1 MMGSMASPT
10 AEGLFPE
17 RKVLSVSDLNRAAR
31 GLLEGGFPL
40 LWVEGEISNLAR
52 PASGHLYFSL
62 KDSQAQVRCALFK
75 NRGQLLR
82 FKPADGMKVLVRGR
96 VSLYEPRGDYQFIA
110 EHMEDAG
117 HGALQRAFEELKAKL
132 AAQGLFDPAL
142 KRPLPEVPRDIGVI
156 TSPSG
161 AALHD
166 ILTVIRRRY
175 PLARVILYPTP
186 VQGEGAATK
195 IAAMLATASARA
207 ECDVLILARGGG
219 SLEDLW
225 AFNEEPVARAIRA
238 SRIPVVSGVGHETD
252 FTIADFAADLRA
264 PTPTGAAELVTPD
277 MSEWQRRLAQR
288 ESRLH
293 QSQLRLMLDLRR
305 RLDWC
310 GERLQQLH
318 PARILRD
325 RSQRLDELQMR
336 LGRCVRTHLRHER
349 IRLTGLQA
357 ALYAHSPAQQL
368 RRASDRLTALDVRLR
383 GAARAQLTYISNR
396 LALSMRALDA
406 VSPLATLNRGY
417 AIVSDAASGATLS
430 HVSAARPGQTIHTR
444 LANGSFTAEVKSV
457 LPGEKK

>member
-1 MMGSMASPT
+1 MASPT

-17 RKVLSVSDLNRAAR
+17 RRVLSVSDLNRAAR

-75 NRGQLLR
+75 NRSQLLR

-96 VSLYEPRGDYQFIA
+96 VSLYEPRGDYQFLA
-110 EHMEDAG
+110 EHLEEAG
-117 HGALQRAFEELKAKL
+117 HGALQRAFEELKTRLAKE
-132 AAQGLFDPAL
+132 GLFDPAL
-142 KRPLPEVPRDIGVI
+142 KRPLPALPRRIGVI

-175 PLARVILYPTP
+175 PLAQVVLYPTP
-186 VQGEGAATK
+186 VQGEGAAAK
-195 IAAMLATASARA
+195 IAAMIATASGRA

-238 SRIPVVSGVGHETD
+238 SRIPLVSGVGHEID

-277 MSEWQRRLAQR
+277 SSEWRRMLAQS
-288 ESRLH
+288 EERLH
-293 QSQLRLMLDLRR
+293 QSQLRLLQGLHR

-318 PARILRD
+318 PSRILRD
-325 RSQRLDELQMR
+325 RSQRLDELQLR
-336 LGRCVRTHLRHER
+336 LGRCVRTYLRHER
-349 IRLTGLQA
+349 SRLAGVQT
-357 ALYAHSPAQQL
+357 ALYAHSPLQQL

-383 GAARAQLTYISNR
+383 SAAQARMTQVANR
-396 LALSMRALDA
+396 LALSMRALDT

-417 AIVSDAASGATLS
+417 AIVSDTVTGATLS
-430 HVSAARPGQTIHTR
+430 HVSAVRPGQVVRTR
-444 LANGSFTAEVKSV
+444 LADGTITAEVKSIN
-457 LPGEKK
+457 PGEKK

>member
-1 MMGSMASPT
+1 MVSQT
-10 AEGLFPE
+10 AATGLVPE
-17 RKVLSVSDLNRAAR
+17 RRILSVSDLNRAAR

-132 AAQGLFDPAL
+132 AAEGLFDPAL
-142 KRPLPEVPRDIGVI
+142 KRPLPEVPRCIGVI

-186 VQGEGAATK
+186 VQGEGAAAK
-195 IAAMLATASARA
+195 IATMIATASERA

-225 AFNEEPVARAIRA
+225 AFNGEPVARAIRA
-238 SRIPVVSGVGHETD
+238 CRIPLVSGVGHEID

-277 MSEWQRRLAQR
+277 ISEWQRRLAQR
-288 ESRLH
+288 EERLL
-293 QSQLRLMLDLRR
+293 QNQLRLLQDLRR
-305 RLDWC
+305 RLAWC

-318 PARILRD
+318 PSRILRD

-336 LGRCVRTHLRHER
+336 LGRYARSHLRHER
-349 IRLTGLQA
+349 TRLTGLQV
-357 ALYAHSPAQQL
+357 ALYAHSPMQQL
-368 RRASDRLTALDVRLR
+368 RRASDQLTALDVRLR
-383 GAARAQLTYISNR
+383 GAARAQMTHVANR

-417 AIVSDAASGATLS
+417 AIVSDATTGTTLS
-430 HVSAARPGQTIHTR
+430 HVSAARPGQTVRTR
-444 LANGSFTAEVKSV
+444 LADGSFTAEVKSV
-457 LPGEKK
+457 LPGEKR

>member
-1 MMGSMASPT
+1 MVSQTA
-10 AEGLFPE
+10 AEGLVPE
-17 RKVLSVSDLNRAAR
+17 RRILSVSDLNRAAR

-62 KDSQAQVRCALFK
+62 KDAQAQVRCALFR
-75 NRGQLLR
+75 NRSQLLR

-110 EHMEDAG
+110 EHLEEAG
-117 HGALQRAFEELKAKL
+117 HGALQRAFEELKARL
-132 AAQGLFDPAL
+132 AKEGLFDPAL
-142 KRPLPEVPRDIGVI
+142 KRALPEAPRSIGVI

-175 PLARVILYPTP
+175 PIARVILYPTP
-186 VQGEGAATK
+186 VQGEGAALK
-195 IAAMLATASARA
+195 IAGMIATASKRA

-238 SRIPVVSGVGHETD
+238 SGIPLVSGVGHEID
-252 FTIADFAADLRA
+252 FTIADLAADLRA

-277 MSEWQRRLAQR
+277 LSDWRQLLLQRTERLYQAK
-288 ESRLH
+288 
-293 QSQLRLMLDLRR
+293 LRIMETLRR
-305 RLDWC
+305 RLEWC

-318 PARILRD
+318 PLRMLRD
-325 RSQRLDELQMR
+325 RSQRLDELQLR
-336 LGRCVRTHLRHER
+336 LLRGARQQLRHER
-349 IRLTGLQA
+349 GRLAELQA
-357 ALYAHSPAQQL
+357 ALRGHSPLQRL
-368 RRASDRLTALDVRLR
+368 RHTADRLTALDVRLQS
-383 GAARAQLTYISNR
+383 ATRALVTRQGNR
-396 LALSMRALDA
+396 VALSMRALDA

-417 AIVSDAASGATLS
+417 AIVSDAASGITLS
-430 HVSAARPGQTIHTR
+430 HVSSVQPGRMVSTR
-444 LANGSFTAEVKSV
+444 LADGAFTAEVKDVTSKD
-457 LPGEKK
+457 PA

>member
-1 MMGSMASPT
+1 MMGAMASPT
-10 AEGLFPE
+10 AEGLFPG

-62 KDSQAQVRCALFK
+62 KDSQAQVRCALFR

-110 EHMEDAG
+110 EHLEEAG
-117 HGALQRAFEELKAKL
+117 HGALQRAFEELKARL
-132 AAQGLFDPAL
+132 AQEGLFEPAL
-142 KRPLPEVPRDIGVI
+142 KRPLPVAPRRIGVI

-175 PLARVILYPTP
+175 ALARVILYPTP
-186 VQGEGAATK
+186 VQGEGAAAR
-195 IAAMLATASARA
+195 IAAMIATASARA

-238 SRIPVVSGVGHETD
+238 SRIPLVSGVGHEID

-264 PTPTGAAELVTPD
+264 PTPSGAAELVTPD
-277 MSEWQRRLAQR
+277 LGEWQRHLAQR
-288 ESRLH
+288 EERLH
-293 QSQLRLMLDLRR
+293 QGQLRLLQGLRR
-305 RLDWC
+305 RLEWC
-310 GERLQQLH
+310 GERLRQLH

-325 RSQRLDELQMR
+325 RSQRLDELQLR
-336 LGRCVRTHLRHER
+336 LSRCAHAHVRHSRT
-349 IRLTGLQA
+349 RLAGLQA
-357 ALYAHSPAQQL
+357 TLHAHSPAQQL
-368 RRASDRLTALDVRLR
+368 RRASDSLTALDVRLR
-383 GAARAQLTYISNR
+383 AAARARVTLTANR

-406 VSPLATLNRGY
+406 VSPLATLKRGY
-417 AIVSDAASGATLS
+417 AIISDAAGGAALS
-430 HVSAARPGQTIHTR
+430 HVSEARLGQTVRAR
-444 LANGSFTAEVKSV
+444 LTDGAFTAEVKSV
-457 LPGEKK
+457 EPGDKR

>member
-1 MMGSMASPT
+1 MASPT
-10 AEGLFPE
+10 AAEGLFPE
-17 RKVLSVSDLNRAAR
+17 RRILSVSDLNRAAR

-62 KDSQAQVRCALFK
+62 KDAQAQVRCALFR

-110 EHMEDAG
+110 EHLEEAG
-117 HGALQRAFEELKAKL
+117 HGALQRAFEELKARL
-132 AAQGLFDPAL
+132 AKEGLFDPGL
-142 KRPLPEVPRDIGVI
+142 KRPLPEAPRSIGVI

-175 PLARVILYPTP
+175 PIARVVLYPTP

-195 IAAMLATASARA
+195 IAAMIATASARA

-238 SRIPVVSGVGHETD
+238 CRIPLVSGVGHEID
-252 FTIADFAADLRA
+252 FTIADLAADLRA

-277 MSEWQRRLAQR
+277 LSDWRELIIQRTERLYKAKLR
-288 ESRLH
+288 ILENLH
-293 QSQLRLMLDLRR
+293 R

-318 PARILRD
+318 PLRMLRD
-325 RSQRLDELQMR
+325 RSQRLDELQLR
-336 LGRCVRTHLRHER
+336 LLRSTQTHLRQGR
-349 IRLTGLQA
+349 GRLAELQA
-357 ALYAHSPAQQL
+357 SLRGHSPLQRL
-368 RRASDRLTALDVRLR
+368 RRTSDRLTALDVRLQ
-383 GAARAQLTYISNR
+383 GAAQTLVTQRRSR
-396 LALSMRALDA
+396 VALSMRALDT
-406 VSPLATLNRGY
+406 VSPLATLDRGY
-417 AIVSDAASGATLS
+417 VILSDATNGKLLS
-430 HVSAARPGQTIHTR
+430 HIDGIRMGHMIRAR
-444 LANGSFTAEVKSV
+444 LADGSLLTEVKDV
-457 LPGEKK
+457 TRKDEP

>member
-1 MMGSMASPT
+1 MASPT
-10 AEGLFPE
+10 AAEGFFPE
-17 RKVLSVSDLNRAAR
+17 RRILSVSDLNRAAR

-62 KDSQAQVRCALFK
+62 KDAQAQVRCALFK

-82 FKPADGMKVLVRGR
+82 FKPTDGMKVLVRGR

-110 EHMEDAG
+110 EHLEEAG
-117 HGALQRAFEELKAKL
+117 HGALQRAFEELKARL
-132 AAQGLFDPAL
+132 AKEGLFDAAL
-142 KRPLPEVPRDIGVI
+142 KRPLPEAPRSIGVI

-175 PLARVILYPTP
+175 PIARVVLYPTP

-195 IAAMLATASARA
+195 IAAMIATASTRA

-238 SRIPVVSGVGHETD
+238 CRIPLVSGVGHEID
-252 FTIADFAADLRA
+252 FTIADLAADLRA

-277 MSEWQRRLAQR
+277 LSDWRTLLIQRTERLYQAKLR
-288 ESRLH
+288 ILESLH
-293 QSQLRLMLDLRR
+293 R

-318 PARILRD
+318 PLRMLRD
-325 RSQRLDELQMR
+325 RSQRLDELQLR
-336 LGRCVRTHLRHER
+336 LLRSTQTQLRQGRG
-349 IRLTGLQA
+349 RLAELQA
-357 ALYAHSPAQQL
+357 SLRGHSPLQRL
-368 RRASDRLTALDVRLR
+368 RRTSDRLTALDVRLQ
-383 GAARAQLTYISNR
+383 GAAQTLMTQRRNR
-396 LALSMRALDA
+396 VALSMRALDT

-417 AIVSDAASGATLS
+417 AIVSDAASGKLLS
-430 HVSAARPGQTIHTR
+430 HVDGIRSGQMIRAR
-444 LANGSFTAEVKSV
+444 LADGSLLTEVKDV
-457 LPGEKK
+457 TRKDEP

>member
-1 MMGSMASPT
+1 MASPT
-10 AEGLFPE
+10 AAEGLFPE
-17 RKVLSVSDLNRAAR
+17 RRILSVSDLNRAAR

-110 EHMEDAG
+110 EHLEEAG
-117 HGALQRAFEELKAKL
+117 HGALQRAFDELKARL
-132 AAQGLFDPAL
+132 AKEGLFDPAL
-142 KRPLPEVPRDIGVI
+142 KRPLPTVPRRIGVI

-186 VQGEGAATK
+186 VQGEGAAAK
-195 IAAMLATASARA
+195 IAAMIGTASARA
-207 ECDVLILARGGG
+207 ECEVLILARGGG

-238 SRIPVVSGVGHETD
+238 CRIPLVSGVGHEID
-252 FTIADFAADLRA
+252 FTIADFTADLRA
-264 PTPTGAAELVTPD
+264 PTPSGAAELVTPD
-277 MSEWQRRLAQR
+277 SSEWQRRLAQR
-288 ESRLH
+288 EEQLH
-293 QSQLRLMLDLRR
+293 RSQLRLLQDLHR

-310 GERLQQLH
+310 SERLRQLH
-318 PARILRD
+318 PSRILRD
-325 RSQRLDELQMR
+325 RSQRLDELQLR
-336 LGRCVRTHLRHER
+336 LGRCARTHLRHER
-349 IRLTGLQA
+349 SRLAGLQA
-357 ALYAHSPAQQL
+357 ALYAHGPLQQL
-368 RRASDRLTALDVRLR
+368 RRASDQLTAFDVRLR
-383 GAARAQLTYISNR
+383 SAARARMTQVANR
-396 LALSMRALDA
+396 LALSARALDA

-417 AIVSDAASGATLS
+417 AIVSDAASGTSMS
-430 HVSAARPGQTIHTR
+430 HVSAVRPGQTVHTR
-444 LANGSFTAEVKSV
+444 LADGTFTAEVKQV
-457 LPGEKK
+457 LHGEKK

>member
-1 MMGSMASPT
+1 MVSPT
-10 AEGLFPE
+10 AAEGLVPE
-17 RKVLSVSDLNRAAR
+17 RRILSVSDLNRAAR

-62 KDSQAQVRCALFK
+62 KDAQAQVRCALFK

-110 EHMEDAG
+110 EHLEEAG

-132 AAQGLFDPAL
+132 AKEGLFDPAL
-142 KRPLPEVPRDIGVI
+142 KRLLPEVPRSIGVI

-175 PLARVILYPTP
+175 PIARVVLYPTP
-186 VQGEGAATK
+186 VQGEGAAVK
-195 IAAMLATASARA
+195 IAAMIATASARA

-238 SRIPVVSGVGHETD
+238 CRIPLVSGVGHEID
-252 FTIADFAADLRA
+252 FTIADLAADLRA

-277 MSEWQRRLAQR
+277 LSDWRRLLIQR
-288 ESRLH
+288 AERLYQAKLRIL
-293 QSQLRLMLDLRR
+293 QSLRR

-318 PARILRD
+318 PLRMLRD
-325 RSQRLDELQMR
+325 HSQRLDELQLR
-336 LGRCVRTHLRHER
+336 LARGMQIQLRHER
-349 IRLTGLQA
+349 SRLGAVQA
-357 ALYAHSPAQQL
+357 SLRGHSPLQRL
-368 RRASDRLTALDVRLR
+368 RRTADRLTALDVRLQSAAHALVIQR
-383 GAARAQLTYISNR
+383 GNR
-396 LALSMRALDA
+396 IALSMRALDA

-417 AIVSDAASGATLS
+417 AILSDAASGALLN
-430 HVSAARPGQTIHTR
+430 HVQAARPGQAIRAR
-444 LANGSFTAEVKSV
+444 LTDGSLLAEVKDV
-457 LPGEKK
+457 TRKDKP